1 MQWDTGDEVRLSYNI
16 EPIGYNSH
24 LEGGRNPHDRN
35 TTMSRGATVGVSVR
49 VRPVPAGCSDRDGA
63 VSVDG
68 ATGGISVAGHAST
81 WQYAQ
86 HLVTGT
92 NQGVAYESLAV
103 PLLAKLNQGF
113 SCTMIAYGQTGSGK
127 THTM

>member
-1 MQWDTGDEVRLSYNI
+1 MQWDTGDEVRQSYNSR
-16 EPIGYNSH
+16 GC
-24 LEGGRNPHDRN
+24 RNPYDPN

-49 VRPVPAGCSDRDGA
+49 VRPVPAGSSDSGA
-63 VSVDG
+63 VSVG
-68 ATGGISVAGHAST
+68 ATGGISVAGHGSS
-81 WQYAQ
+81 WHYAQ

-103 PLLAKLNQGF
+103 PLLSKLNKGF